1 MSLQRSLWRM
11 SRKKRDFRPEGE
23 PETTEAL
30 CTQQGFGFIPM
41 VLEAHGG
48 GMGKQFRKVV
58 DSIAEQTAAV
68 TGLRS
73 EFCSLLLAQRIS
85 ISLQRENAR
94 AVLRRLS
101 EQHDDNTARNTDGP
115 AVHLAKTRQ

>member
-1 MSLQRSLWRM
+1 
-11 SRKKRDFRPEGE
+11 
-23 PETTEAL
+23 
-30 CTQQGFGFIPM
+30 M

-73 EFCSLLLAQRIS
+73 DLCSLLIAQRIS
-85 ISLQRENAR
+85 ITLQRETAR
-94 AVLRRLS
+94 AVLRRLT
-101 EQHDDNTARNTDGP
+101 EQQGDDTAHSTERP
-115 AVHLAKTRQ
+115 SVHHADIWQ

>member
-1 MSLQRSLWRM
+1 
-11 SRKKRDFRPEGE
+11 
-23 PETTEAL
+23 
-30 CTQQGFGFIPM
+30 M

-101 EQHDDNTARNTDGP
+101 EQHEDNSARSTERP
-115 AVHLAKTRQ
+115 AVHLAEMWQ